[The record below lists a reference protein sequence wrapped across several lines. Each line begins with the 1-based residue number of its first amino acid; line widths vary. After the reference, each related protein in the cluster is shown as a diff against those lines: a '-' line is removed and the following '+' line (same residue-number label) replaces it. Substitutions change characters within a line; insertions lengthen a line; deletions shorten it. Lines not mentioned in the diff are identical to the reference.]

1 VKIRVKGE
9 LVYTKT
15 FKDWNTLEEAYT
27 DYLTSQ
33 GKSVKKYSIETW
45 MVAIALFVVKEVIT
59 FVKNKVSESKEE
71 KKYKEFLEWLQ
82 QQVDRVVASKSDV
95 DPEQL
100 YGRALLELV
109 KAGKVSI
116 EPVTDV
122 ERDLLRALNSLAS
135 GRS

>member
-1 VKIRVKGE
+1 MKIRVNGE
-9 LVYTKT
+9 LVYAET

-33 GKSVKKYSIETW
+33 GKPVKKYSFESW
-45 MVAIALFVVKEVIT
+45 MVAIAVFVVGQVIT
-59 FVKNKVSESKEE
+59 LVKNKVKERKE

-82 QQVDRVVASKSDV
+82 QQVDRLVASKSDV

-116 EPVTDV
+116 EPETDV
-122 ERDLLRALNSLAS
+122 ERDLLRALKSLAS
-135 GRS
+135 ARS

>member
-1 VKIRVKGE
+1 MKIRVNGE
-9 LVYTKT
+9 LVYTET

-33 GKSVKKYSIETW
+33 GKPVKKYSFESW
-45 MVAIALFVVKEVIT
+45 MVAIAVFVVGQVIT
-59 FVKNKVSESKEE
+59 LVKNKVKERKE

-82 QQVDRVVASKSDV
+82 QQVDRLVASKSDV

-116 EPVTDV
+116 EPETDV
-122 ERDLLRALNSLAS
+122 ERDLLRALKSLAS
-135 GRS
+135 ARS